1 MVTESRVGS
10 RTSRRR
16 PGGDY
21 GRRRSRDSI
30 YFAAGVLAA
39 SNFSAKLFCCFSS
52 FVAKANDA
60 YVISCAV
67 GSSGAAKAG
76 IATGGLTGVK
86 RAANAVRSEERRVG
100 KECRGR
106 GAQVQGQ
113 KKRR

>member
-39 SNFSAKLFCCFSS
+39 SNFSAKLFCCLSS
-52 FVAKANDA
+52 FCAKANDA
-60 YVISCAV
+60 SVISCAV

-76 IATGGLTGVK
+76 IAMGATGVK
-86 RAANAVRSEERRVG
+86 GEARAVGAFTKFYLRCATAVRERRV
-100 KECRGR
+100 
-106 GAQVQGQ
+106 
-113 KKRR
+113 